1 MLLPVCGQYS
11 IVLDYRH
18 LEDFP
23 LVNFNRIPCKRT
35 NCWSYRKNVS
45 QGVNIQYCLGKK

>member
-1 MLLPVCGQYS
+1 MLLSCVDS

-23 LVNFNRIPCKRT
+23 LVNFNRILCKRT
-35 NCWSYRKNVS
+35 NCWSYRNNIS
-45 QGVNIQYCLGKK
+45 QGVNMQYCLEKK